1 MEARRIAMSRE
12 LEIEPAAASPPLRM
26 SYEEFLAWAD
36 EDTHA
41 EWVDGE
47 VVPMSPV
54 SERHADLADFLRA
67 LVRHFLEAHRL
78 GRMLSEPFQM
88 KTRRDLPGRSP
99 GLLVLLNENLSRLR
113 KNYLDGPA
121 DLVVEIVS
129 PDSVVRDHETKP
141 REYEE
146 GGVSEYWLID
156 PLLQQAEFYQRG
168 EDGRYHPLRVGEDGV
183 FHSAVLPG
191 LWLNVAWLWQD
202 PLPPLMSV
210 LKQWG
215 LV

>member
-1 MEARRIAMSRE
+1 MEARRIAMPRE
-12 LEIEPAAASPPLRM
+12 MEIEPAAASPPLRM
-26 SYEEFLAWAD
+26 TYEEFLAWAD

-41 EWVDGE
+41 EWVD
-47 VVPMSPV
+47 
-54 SERHADLADFLRA
+54 
-67 LVRHFLEAHRL
+67 
-78 GRMLSEPFQM
+78 
-88 KTRRDLPGRSP
+88 
-99 GLLVLLNENLSRLR
+99 
-113 KNYLDGPA
+113 
-121 DLVVEIVS
+121 
-129 PDSVVRDHETKP
+129 
-141 REYEE
+141 
-146 GGVSEYWLID
+146 
-156 PLLQQAEFYQRG
+156 G